1 MHAGACWRASQK
13 QRTRKL
19 PPAAVPSAP
28 AEMFE
33 EAKRTGQRS
42 WGEEHGRTLGDL
54 WNELPQAE
62 RQRYEAESQLRK

>member
-1 MHAGACWRASQK
+1 
-13 QRTRKL
+13 
-19 PPAAVPSAP
+19 
-28 AEMFE
+28 MFE